1 MIIKMNKTSPIS
13 RNRLARR
20 AHPGSLA
27 SSVAGGL
34 LAESLR
40 QVVRGN
46 TPRAS
51 DLVLTLLMARRV
63 ADKLSALRGAAMK
76 VRQWLS
82 MDACNLLPPG
92 LTSMLS
98 REVTRVTA

>member
-1 MIIKMNKTSPIS
+1 MYMNKTSPIP

-27 SSVAGGL
+27 NTVAGGL

-46 TPRAS
+46 PPPGHRI
-51 DLVLTLLMARRV
+51 LVTLLMARRV

-76 VRQWLS
+76 AGQWLS
-82 MDACNLLPPG
+82 MDAGDLLAPE
-92 LTSMLS
+92 LTFMLS